1 MHRAAILFL
10 LLAMPLH
17 AEVYRWVDEEGN
29 VHFSDKKPVGR
40 ESQEVEVDAP
50 LPAAEPDE
58 GELRRLELVR
68 QAEERFRETVKLT
81 PPAEEVQFDR
91 VGACRDARRN
101 YGALQEVM
109 PVYRAEDGNLRPQ
122 WQGDYYQGDRRYIA
136 DEDRDAVQDEVWR
149 DVQKYC
155 EQPGDLAAMQRAYD
169 DWIDGEHCEI
179 ARQRLAQAER
189 PENRTPMDVL
199 QRLRQAYRTSCR

>member
-10 LLAMPLH
+10 LLAMPLQ

-40 ESQEVEVDAP
+40 ESQEVEVKAP
-50 LPAAEPDE
+50 VPAAEPDE

-68 QAEERFRETVKLT
+68 EAQERFRETVKLT
-81 PPAEEVQFDR
+81 PPEEEAPFDR

-122 WQGDYYQGDRRYIA
+122 WQGDHYTGERRYIA
-136 DEDRDAVQDEVWR
+136 DEDRAAVQDQVWR
-149 DVQKYC
+149 DVHKHC
-155 EQPGDLAAMQRAYD
+155 DQPGDLEAMQRVYD
-169 DWIDGEHCEI
+169 DWIEQEHCEI

-189 PENRTPMDVL
+189 HDSRTPLDEL
-199 QRLRQAYRTSCR
+199 QRLRKAFTASCG